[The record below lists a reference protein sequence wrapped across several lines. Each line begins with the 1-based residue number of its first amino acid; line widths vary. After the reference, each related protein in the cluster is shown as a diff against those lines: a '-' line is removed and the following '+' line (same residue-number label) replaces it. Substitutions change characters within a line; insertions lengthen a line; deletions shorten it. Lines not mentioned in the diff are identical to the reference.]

1 MGTGETTVQQSFLSD
16 WLISMSPNRQG
27 THQARIATH
36 MYVRRVTARFSSGEK
51 TSLRQCIRPFVA
63 PRAPGQDEFC
73 CVSVLTS
80 RSVVED
86 HYRYQVA
93 DTPCDCS
100 FVLTV
105 PVQTS
110 WKIDCSE
117 GVVCARPSGV
127 SISRQRSRL
136 LECATLRLY
145 VLQRGISN
153 RPLDDRSV
161 HDQVSR
167 SGLWRR
173 VFGQQPNA
181 HLV

>member
-36 MYVRRVTARFSSGEK
+36 MYVRRVTARFVRREDKSAAMYSAFLWRRVLLARMSSAACLSLQVGRSLK
-51 TSLRQCIRPFVA
+51 TIIGIRLQTRGVTVLSSLLFLCRLRGRLIAAKVWSA
-63 PRAPGQDEFC
+63 LDPRG
-73 CVSVLTS
+73 L
-80 RSVVED
+80 
-86 HYRYQVA
+86 
-93 DTPCDCS
+93 
-100 FVLTV
+100 
-105 PVQTS
+105 
-110 WKIDCSE
+110 
-117 GVVCARPSGV
+117 
-127 SISRQRSRL
+127 ISPPAQSPPRVRH
-136 LECATLRLY
+136 ARLY